1 MLIDDYRSA
10 IRAKN
15 YSKKTFEAYWPH
27 VVEYLRF
34 CKRGDQWRRPEELDS
49 VIVTSPCP
57 AGSRRRKFVSSE
69 IE

>member
-1 MLIDDYRSA
+1 MLIDDYRNA

-34 CKRGDQWRRPEELDS
+34 CKVGVIRTRLD
-49 VIVTSPCP
+49 TSP
-57 AGSRRRKFVSSE
+57 K